1 MAAVKITLTDI
12 YAVEEE
18 PSSNRS
24 EWEREICCI
33 LIAAVTVL
41 VADMRHQKSV
51 RGRKH
56 SSRYETSV
64 VSIRS

>member
-1 MAAVKITLTDI
+1 MAAVTITLTDI

-24 EWEREICCI
+24 EWELEICCI

-41 VADMRHQKSV
+41 VADMRHRKSV
-51 RGRKH
+51 RGRKY